1 MKKLMFGIAAIAA
14 LVGTPALAA
23 DLALKAPPPPA
34 GFSWTGCY
42 AGGNAGYGWG
52 QTSGFDGTPTTVF
65 FGTATPYPGGVYAP
79 ANVAGAVVGG
89 QAGCNRQWG
98 QWVLGVE
105 GDFDALLNQGG
116 QAKAL
121 PGFINQAAVGSTN
134 ESWQATLRARLGYTG
149 FNNRALVYVTGGG
162 ALMNIT
168 SAQFITG
175 NVAATYNSQTDT
187 AVGWTVGGGVEY
199 ALTDNCL
206 LRAEYLFVQI
216 SAYTTFTGSTY
227 ISDPP
232 VPLRT
237 SLNENIVRFGVSYKF
252 W

>member
-1 MKKLMFGIAAIAA
+1 MAKRQHL
-14 LVGTPALAA
+14 
-23 DLALKAPPPPA
+23 D
-34 GFSWTGCY
+34 

-65 FGTATPYPGGVYAP
+65 FGSTTPYPGGVYAP
-79 ANVAGAVVGG
+79 ANVEGAVIDG

-98 QWVLGVE
+98 QWVVGIE
-105 GDFDALLNQGG
+105 GDFDALLNQSG
-116 QAKAL
+116 QGKAL
-121 PGFINQAAVGSTN
+121 PGFINQLAVGSTN
-134 ESWQATLRARLGYTG
+134 ESWQATLRARLGFTG
-149 FNNRALVYVTGGG
+149 FNNRTLVYVTGGG
-162 ALMNIT
+162 ALMNVT

-175 NVAATYNSQTDT
+175 NVAATLNSQTDT
-187 AVGWTVGGGVEY
+187 VVGWTVGGGVEY

-216 SAYTTFTGSTY
+216 PTYTTFTGSTF